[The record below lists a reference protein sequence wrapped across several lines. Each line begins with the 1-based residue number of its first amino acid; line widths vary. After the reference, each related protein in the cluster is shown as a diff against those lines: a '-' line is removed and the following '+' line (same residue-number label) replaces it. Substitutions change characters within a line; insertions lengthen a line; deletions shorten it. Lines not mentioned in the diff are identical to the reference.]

1 MTEITAKFYL
11 FLVLFFLIAHQ
22 SAKAQNTRLDLQK
35 LREPIEK
42 DTINTGKIV
51 TADGQWHI
59 SLKPVE
65 IVRPYVFTNERQ
77 KKKYDQLL
85 IDVKKAYPLSL
96 IVGSEYRLVNSELD
110 SIYKDKSSR
119 KKYIKWY
126 QDYVY
131 KKYVDSLKTL
141 NVRQGKLL
149 LKLISRETG
158 KSSYDLINEYRGGL
172 NAFFWQSMAFM
183 FGANLKS
190 EYDPVEDAMIEN
202 IVRRIKSGEFNN

>member
-1 MTEITAKFYL
+1 MVKL
-11 FLVLFFLIAHQ
+11 FLFLFLFLLTAHQ
-22 SAKAQNTRLDLQK
+22 SAKAQSNRLDLQK
-35 LREPIEK
+35 LREPVEK
-42 DTINTGKIV
+42 DTLNIDKIV
-51 TADGQWHI
+51 TEDGQWHI
-59 SLKPVE
+59 SLRPIE

-85 IDVKKAYPLSL
+85 TDVKKAYPLSL
-96 IVGSEYRLVNSELD
+96 IVGSEFRLVNSELD

-131 KKYVDSLKTL
+131 KRYIDSVKTL
-141 NVRQGKLL
+141 SVRQGKLL

-158 KSSYDLINEYRGGL
+158 RSSYELIKEYRGGL
-172 NAFFWQSMAFM
+172 NAVFWQSMAFM